1 MYYETKKILA
11 EERKSNN
18 FLIDGETSE
27 PENSL
32 ILSKF
37 TKKTLK
43 NKDNLHLKNS
53 MKRVR

>member
-11 EERKSNN
+11 EERKGNN
-18 FLIDGETSE
+18 FLIDGEISE

-32 ILSKF
+32 IMSKF

-43 NKDNLHLKNS
+43 NKHNLHLKNS